1 MDGSFRVER
10 LRLESIG
17 YSQRQVAGAVRRVA
31 STEEA
36 VWSFPK
42 YRPRWVIITETDGWS
57 FPSAA
62 NALWIIGPRSLEDK
76 HGVS

>member
-1 MDGSFRVER
+1 MDGNFRVER
-10 LRLESIG
+10 LRLETIG
-17 YSQRQVAGAVRRVA
+17 YLATYSQRQVAGAVRRVA

-62 NALWIIGPRSLEDK
+62 NAL
-76 HGVS
+76 